1 MRGSG
6 NFPFFPSPSK
16 WIQSRADVSIK
27 AARKTALEGLHC
39 DQEIGGGGRRG
50 GEGMKKGFSEEEGGG
65 RKGEEGEN
73 IIIIMKGQR
82 QQTRLHGSVPSM

>member
-50 GEGMKKGFSEEEGGG
+50 GDEKRVFGGGGRREEGGRRG
-65 RKGEEGEN
+65 KHYYYYERTETADSPAWL
-73 IIIIMKGQR
+73 IP
-82 QQTRLHGSVPSM
+82 L